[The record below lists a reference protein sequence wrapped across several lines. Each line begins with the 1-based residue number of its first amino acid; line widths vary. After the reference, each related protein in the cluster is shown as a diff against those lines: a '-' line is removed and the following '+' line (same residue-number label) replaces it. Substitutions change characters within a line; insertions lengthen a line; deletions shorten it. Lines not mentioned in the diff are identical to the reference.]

1 MLKKLLGAIG
11 FAGALLLSA
20 AAPAQTAF
28 RPVAVVNDSV
38 ITVYDLTQRAQLM
51 GLLGFPAAN
60 PEALQSAALDRLV
73 EDRLKLYEA
82 KRQGISSTPEMIATG
97 VEELSTNAKVTPEE
111 FRSVLGKRGVSEQAL
126 NDMIE
131 AEMVWREVIR
141 RQFARRVEPT
151 DAEIDAEIALMQQQT
166 GVSYHLAELGLPLKD
181 QGRGETE
188 TRALAEQLYGE
199 LSAGGDFAKAV
210 KRYSRAPSAKRGGD
224 VGWVP
229 TNRLPTEVAIAL
241 SSLEVGQVTQPIQVS
256 GGITILKLLERKE
269 DGASGLDPSDAELR
283 NKVRTS
289 LSNEQTARLADGLL
303 QELRR
308 DALIEMR

>member
-1 MLKKLLGAIG
+1 M
-11 FAGALLLSA
+11 
-20 AAPAQTAF
+20 
-28 RPVAVVNDSV
+28 NSV

-60 PEALQSAALDRLV
+60 QEALQSAALDRLV

-82 KRQGISSTPEMIATG
+82 KRQGISSTPEMIASG
-97 VEELSTNAKVTPEE
+97 VEELSKTAKVTPEE
-111 FRSVLGKRGVSEQAL
+111 FRSVIGKRGVSEQAL
-126 NDMIE
+126 NDMVE
-131 AEMVWREVIR
+131 AEMLWREVVR

-166 GVSYHLAELGLPLKD
+166 GVSYHLAEIGLPLKD
-181 QGRGETE
+181 QGRSEADTM
-188 TRALAEQLYGE
+188 ALADRLHGE

-241 SSLEVGQVTQPIQVS
+241 SSLEVGQVTRPIPVS